1 MVTSQKL
8 AQHVIHFYEVFYT
21 KAGHK
26 MDALTF
32 SLPWTD
38 LSVYYAAGFIAIEA
52 LFKLTQF
59 KKYNAALKHFTII
72 NTLKVYISM
81 RYYFFKI
88 MLENTLL

>member
-1 MVTSQKL
+1 MVTSQGL
-8 AQHVIHFYEVFYT
+8 AQHVIYFYEVFYT

-38 LSVYYAAGFIAIEA
+38 LSVYYATGFLAIEA
-52 LFKLTQF
+52 LFKLMQF

-72 NTLKVYISM
+72 NTLNALCAM
-81 RYYFFKI
+81 RCYFLK
-88 MLENTLL
+88 